1 MPQLPSPIG
10 QMGQYPGAQK
20 GRFAVSPDVSSNYSY
35 TSNSAG
41 TAAVVREGVRRAQ
54 RAQYVRRSAELSKRR
69 RGSARRGASAVCAM
83 LYGTFICRSRCSSFS
98 VATRC
103 DTRCRKPCRRQ

>member
-1 MPQLPSPIG
+1 
-10 QMGQYPGAQK
+10 MGQYPGAQE
-20 GRFAVSPDVSSNYSY
+20 GRFAVAPDGSSNYSY

-83 LYGTFICRSRCSSFS
+83 L
-98 VATRC
+98 
-103 DTRCRKPCRRQ
+103 